1 VHTSDAR
8 LVKIEH
14 QGDDAKHDGKIDDN
28 QGDDAK
34 HDGKIDDNQ
43 GDESPPDWSADKRDV
58 DSKSETPAEADTGAS
73 KSRISD
79 FDDSCDRSCSPRS
92 RSRTPCSRSRSPRR
106 RRDSRSPR
114 SRSRRSPCRCCSRSR
129 NKRPQSRR
137 NKRPQSQS
145 PPPQPARLLARST
158 VIGAP
163 GAAAAGP
170 PGAVAGGTKK
180 CICKYGPTECKRG
193 TWCTYAHGKE
203 EIGKPWYELPEGVRF
218 REQCG
223 EWHTTGKC
231 SFDKRCKFVH
241 AETPASPKTEF
252 A

>member
-1 VHTSDAR
+1 MHTSDAR

-14 QGDDAKHDGKIDDN
+14 

-92 RSRTPCSRSRSPRR
+92 RSRTPCSRSRSPSR

-114 SRSRRSPCRCCSRSR
+114 SRSRRSRCRCCSRS
-129 NKRPQSRR
+129 R

-145 PPPQPARLLARST
+145 PPPQPARLLARRT
-158 VIGAP
+158 VIGGTESKTGILAQ
-163 GAAAAGP
+163 
-170 PGAVAGGTKK
+170 GGIKK
-180 CICKYGPTECKRG
+180 VICKYGPSECKRG

-231 SFDKRCKFVH
+231 SFDQRCKFVH